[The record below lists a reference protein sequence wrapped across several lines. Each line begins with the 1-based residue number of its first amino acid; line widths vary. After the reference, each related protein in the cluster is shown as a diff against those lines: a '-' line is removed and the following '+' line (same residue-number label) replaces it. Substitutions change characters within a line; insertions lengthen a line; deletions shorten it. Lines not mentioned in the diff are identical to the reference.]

1 MEYAAPVA
9 ENGPHQ
15 LHMTKV
21 NFNQAQDVQGYG
33 NHIIEAHSRPNEK
46 GSSQGLPLPSGQRR
60 PAPVD
65 RALRDTRPARGS

>member
-21 NFNQAQDVQGYG
+21 NLNHAQDVQGHG
-33 NHIIEAHSRPNEK
+33 NHFIAAHSRPNEK

-60 PAPVD
+60 FAPVD
-65 RALRDTRPARGS
+65 RALRHRRLARGS